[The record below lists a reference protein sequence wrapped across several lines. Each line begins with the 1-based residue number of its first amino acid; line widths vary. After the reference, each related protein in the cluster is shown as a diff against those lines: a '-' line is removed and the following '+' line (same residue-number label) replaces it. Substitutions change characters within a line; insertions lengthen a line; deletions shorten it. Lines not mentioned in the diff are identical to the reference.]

1 MGEWDKARPSAR
13 APRLFRMSESSK
25 PKAFREGP
33 FQYHQEVEVEI
44 STLTNLGD
52 GLGRLDGWVVFV
64 AGALPGEKVVVKIWH
79 NAANYSR
86 GDLVR
91 VLVPSPHRVQPRCEL
106 FGECGGCQYQ
116 NMAYAEQ
123 LEWKRKQV
131 AEVYERIGGLKI
143 TIEPC
148 HPSPKQYGY
157 RSKITPHFLTPRRA
171 DFPIGFLATGTS
183 RRIVDVPKCPIATD
197 AINAAYAR
205 ARKDIRSR
213 PGQFERGATLLFRE
227 CEEGVVSDSRQT
239 VTEKVGRI
247 KLKFLAGEFFQNNP
261 AVLEQFVHHAITLAK
276 DSGAKHLVDTYCG
289 SGLFAISGARDF
301 ESVNGIEVSAD
312 AARKAA
318 ENATLNGLTNCRFI
332 AGSAESIFK
341 NIAIRG
347 SEAAVIVDPP
357 RRGCDESFLTQLH
370 QFQPRRIVYISC
382 APDTQARDLKF
393 LTQLGW
399 KVISAKPFDLFPQTR
414 HIECIAALEKA

>member
-1 MGEWDKARPSAR
+1 M
-13 APRLFRMSESSK
+13 
-25 PKAFREGP
+25 
-33 FQYHQEVEVEI
+33 EI
-44 STLTNLGD
+44 ATLTNLGD
-52 GLGRLDGWVVFV
+52 GLGRVNGWVVFV

-86 GDLVR
+86 GDLLR

-116 NMAYAEQ
+116 NMAYPEQ

-131 AEVYERIGGLKI
+131 QEVYERIGGLKI
-143 TIEPC
+143 TIEAC

-157 RSKITPHFLTPRRA
+157 RSKITPHFLSPKRA

-183 RRIVDVPKCPIATD
+183 RRIVDVAKCPIATE
-197 AINAAYAR
+197 AINSAYTR
-205 ARKDIRSR
+205 ARKEIRSQ

-227 CEEGVVSDSRQT
+227 CEEGVVSDPRQT
-239 VTEKVGRI
+239 VTEKVGKI

-261 AVLEQFVHHAITLAK
+261 SVLEHFVSHAINLAK
-276 DSGAKHLVDTYCG
+276 GSGAKHLVDTYCG

-301 ESVNGIEVSAD
+301 ESVNGIEVSAE

-347 SEAAVIVDPP
+347 PEAAVIVDPLVVAVMN
-357 RRGCDESFLTQLH
+357 RSSLNSINSILVASF
-370 QFQPRRIVYISC
+370 I
-382 APDTQARDLKF
+382 
-393 LTQLGW
+393 
-399 KVISAKPFDLFPQTR
+399 
-414 HIECIAALEKA
+414 